1 MYAVRTIFDESI
13 DSILITSST
22 VNVMVLNTSS
32 HILNCAHGF
41 KLGRLEIVP
50 LKNYCYL
57 GIQSS
62 LKVNGSFKQAIE
74 EFRKKALRFLSSIR
88 RIMNTQAPAQCPS

>member
-1 MYAVRTIFDESI
+1 MLLFDESI

-57 GIQSS
+57 GIRSS
-62 LKVNGSFKQAIE
+62 LNGSFKQAIE